1 MKKISRKDLQG
12 STQWYMLCQ
21 MMRLEHALAP
31 LMLLSAGLGV
41 VMPLCAVVYIEKIV
55 DGLIAGEN
63 AGAIIAYAGIMTA
76 LSILAALLSRLTG
89 GALHSHMI
97 GFAAKLERQIIR
109 LNTDVEYSK
118 LDDSDFLKSS
128 DRALRPMRNQ
138 GAVNGYINSMSSLL
152 RAMMLMGSLGYII
165 ATCSM
170 TVIVVMLAAAI
181 AIRMLQNRKV
191 KVDLRCEDML
201 ADIDRRYEYYDKL
214 ICDMSFGK
222 EVRMYDMS
230 GYIMGKI
237 RADNDRTLGGVFG
250 RLYAGYGQIDGTCS
264 LIKHLEYV
272 AVCAIL
278 VWSVVSGAA
287 SIGAYTARMAACI
300 SFSRALNLL
309 IESYFEYKKQV
320 GHLNGYREH
329 CCFCDAHP
337 CQAPAE
343 HNNGNVLPIELDQVT
358 FQYANTEKAALAGVS
373 ACFERG
379 KSYAIVGENGAGKS
393 TLIKLLTGYYT
404 PSGGA
409 ITLGGNLAGHGLIN
423 TALPMF
429 QQVNMYP
436 ASIRDNIQLDVT
448 RSDDIYE
455 NSITAAGLEN
465 VLAAHGDHAMLIP
478 EFSPEAIELSGGEA
492 QRVALARTI
501 FAGGA
506 MLIMDEPTSAMD
518 PRMEMRIYSQLIQQS
533 GSDYDC
539 KIIVSHRMACCRF
552 VDVVLVMKDGR
563 VIAQGTHD
571 ELLDTCPEY
580 AAMWRTQA
588 RRYQL

>member
-1 MKKISRKDLQG
+1 M
-12 STQWYMLCQ
+12 
-21 MMRLEHALAP
+21 
-31 LMLLSAGLGV
+31 
-41 VMPLCAVVYIEKIV
+41 
-55 DGLIAGEN
+55 
-63 AGAIIAYAGIMTA
+63 
-76 LSILAALLSRLTG
+76 
-89 GALHSHMI
+89 
-97 GFAAKLERQIIR
+97 
-109 LNTDVEYSK
+109 
-118 LDDSDFLKSS
+118 
-128 DRALRPMRNQ
+128 
-138 GAVNGYINSMSSLL
+138 
-152 RAMMLMGSLGYII
+152 
-165 ATCSM
+165 
-170 TVIVVMLAAAI
+170 
-181 AIRMLQNRKV
+181 
-191 KVDLRCEDML
+191 
-201 ADIDRRYEYYDKL
+201 
-214 ICDMSFGK
+214 
-222 EVRMYDMS
+222 
-230 GYIMGKI
+230 
-237 RADNDRTLGGVFG
+237 
-250 RLYAGYGQIDGTCS
+250 
-264 LIKHLEYV
+264 
-272 AVCAIL
+272 
-278 VWSVVSGAA
+278 SGAA

-329 CCFCDAHP
+329 CCLCDAHP

-409 ITLGGNLAGHGLIN
+409 IPLGGNLAGHGLIN

-448 RSDDIYE
+448 RSDAFYE

-478 EFSPEAIELSGGEA
+478 EFSTEAIELSGGEA

-518 PRMEMRIYSQLIQQS
+518 PQMEMRIYSQLIQQS

-539 KIIVSHRMACCRF
+539 TIIVSHRMACCRF

-563 VIAQGTHD
+563 VIAKGTHD
-571 ELLDTCPEY
+571 ELLDTDVYKRQGLELTDVSVTIGADKLLSGISLRAEPGTITGLIGRNGSGKTMLLRAICGLVPLAQGEVVVAGQRVGKDVDFPDSIGVIIETPGFLPQY
-580 AAMWRTQA
+580 TAFENLKILARIRNRIGDAGIQSALEQVGLSGVKKRVGKFSLGMKQRRGIAQAIMENPAILLLDEPMNGLDNAGVREMRELFKALRDKGRTILLA
-588 RRYQL
+588 SHNPLDIEELCDSVYEMDGGVLTRVR